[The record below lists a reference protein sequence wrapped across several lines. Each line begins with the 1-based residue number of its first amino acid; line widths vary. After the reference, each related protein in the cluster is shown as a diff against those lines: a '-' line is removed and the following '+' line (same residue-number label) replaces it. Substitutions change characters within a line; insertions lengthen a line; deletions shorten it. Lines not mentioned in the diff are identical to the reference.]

1 MGRAGYDPCE
11 EGDFV
16 ERMSPSVTLG
26 VVVDGG
32 ETVGFEKDEAARLEV
47 GMGVVCGGG
56 SVFVDA
62 VLAGEGAVWGIPSE
76 GGEVGLWEEVDVG
89 VDDWDRHV
97 ELFRN
102 CLVIE
107 EGMSGW

>member
-47 GMGVVCGGG
+47 G
-56 SVFVDA
+56 
-62 VLAGEGAVWGIPSE
+62 
-76 GGEVGLWEEVDVG
+76 LWEEVDVG